1 VKLLLDQNI
10 SFRTI
15 KKIEAIFPLS
25 SQVRLLGLENA
36 ADLEIWNYAKE
47 NNYAI
52 VTFDTD
58 FFDLSLLYN
67 HPPKIIWLRIGNH
80 NTSALVEVFEK
91 NAELINEFL
100 TSNEFSEIGCLEI
113 DE

>member
-36 ADLEIWNYAKE
+36 ADLEIWNYA
-47 NNYAI
+47 
-52 VTFDTD
+52 
-58 FFDLSLLYN
+58 
-67 HPPKIIWLRIGNH
+67 
-80 NTSALVEVFEK
+80 
-91 NAELINEFL
+91 
-100 TSNEFSEIGCLEI
+100 
-113 DE
+113 